1 MTISKKAYLNWSS
14 GKDALMAFHHIHETR
29 SYDIQ
34 KLVTTVNDDLQ
45 RVSMHGVSIELLSA
59 QAKALQLP
67 LHIIALRGDVS
78 LSVYNETMHEHMGQL
93 ALEGFGYAVFG
104 DILLEDLKAYRE
116 KELHKVGLEAVF
128 PLWKKDTLSLAKEFI
143 DLGYKAIVV
152 CISAKELDVSF
163 CGREFDHEFLK
174 DLPANVDPCGEN
186 GEFHTFVYDGPLF
199 KNPIVFEKKEKVMQM
214 YEPSNKNPDDD
225 CFKGQTFWDNQFW
238 FQELV
243 EPSFT
248 KKE

>member
-1 MTISKKAYLNWSS
+1 MTTRKKAYLNWSS
-14 GKDALMAFHHIHETR
+14 GKDALMAMHYIHEAH

-45 RVSMHGVSIELLSA
+45 RVSMHGVSVELLHA
-59 QAKALQLP
+59 QAQALQLP

-78 LSVYNETMHEHMGQL
+78 LSVYNETMQKQMQQL
-93 ALEGFGYAVFG
+93 IHEGFSHAVFG
-104 DILLEDLKAYRE
+104 DILLEDLKVYRE
-116 KELHKVGLEAVF
+116 KELSKVGLEAVF

-152 CISAKELDVSF
+152 CVSAKELDVSF
-163 CGREFDHEFLK
+163 CGRAFDHEFLK
-174 DLPANVDPCGEN
+174 DLPSGVDPCGEN

-199 KNPIVFEKKEKVMQM
+199 NNPIAFEKKERVMRM
-214 YEPSNKNPDDD
+214 YQPSNKNDDDD

-243 EPSFT
+243 KPSFI
-248 KKE
+248 KKA